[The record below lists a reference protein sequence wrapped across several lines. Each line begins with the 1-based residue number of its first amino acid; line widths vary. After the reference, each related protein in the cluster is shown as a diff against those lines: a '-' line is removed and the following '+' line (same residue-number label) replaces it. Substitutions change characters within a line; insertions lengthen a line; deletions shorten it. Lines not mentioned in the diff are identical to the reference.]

1 KTSYMTYAP
10 TPNCNYAGLQGAQ
23 LHHPSSSS
31 STATSVLMQ
40 PPAQGNIYTSMGH
53 PAVSGAM
60 TIGPHMLGPS
70 GLGGVSPAY
79 ISGTIMVPGHQHTH
93 AGTLRRTLIPTSMGL
108 MSSPSP
114 PPAGMGMG
122 VGVGVGVGVGMG
134 GMPPHSMASNSGSGH
149 GVYYDSTVPRTLARG
164 MSTESSGQYFYG

>member
-1 KTSYMTYAP
+1 
-10 TPNCNYAGLQGAQ
+10 
-23 LHHPSSSS
+23 
-31 STATSVLMQ
+31 
-40 PPAQGNIYTSMGH
+40 MGH

-60 TIGPHMLGPS
+60 TIGPHMLGHS

-93 AGTLRRTLIPTSMGL
+93 AGTLRRTLIPTSMGM

-114 PPAGMGMG
+114 PPAGMTGMAGMG
-122 VGVGVGVGVGMG
+122 TGMG
-134 GMPPHSMASNSGSGH
+134 MGMGMGMPPHSLASGSGSGS